1 MLRLMITQC
10 NDDSRDF
17 FKRSGVSSSGVLD
30 LLLIGG
36 PSGKGPCP
44 YEDTVIE
51 KIKYVHE
58 MKVD

>member
-1 MLRLMITQC
+1 MLIMLRLMITQC

-17 FKRSGVSSSGVLD
+17 FKRSGVLD

-44 YEDTVIE
+44 YIRRQCEKDTNE
-51 KIKYVHE
+51 GGLE
-58 MKVD
+58 RDQ